1 MSRRIARET
10 ALRALF
16 QREFQE
22 ISADEALP
30 ISLEETEMTD
40 NDLIFAKDLISGVIE
55 HRPQLDST
63 LNEFAVDW
71 KMDRIARLER
81 TVLRM
86 ALYELMFINDV
97 PVGVTVNEAIEI
109 TKIYSTQEASRF
121 INGILGN
128 VVQHMKFMGK
138 KVTTNESEVG

>member
-10 ALRALF
+10 ALKTLF
-16 QREFQE
+16 QQEFQE
-22 ISADEALP
+22 ISADKAMPL
-30 ISLEETEMTD
+30 SLEEAEMTE
-40 NDLIFAKDLISGVIE
+40 NDFLFAKNIIAGVIE

-81 TVLRM
+81 TILRM
-86 ALYELMFINDV
+86 ALFELMFLNDV

-109 TKIYSTQEASRF
+109 AKIYSTQEASKF

-138 KVTTNESEVG
+138 KVTTNDSDSR